1 MNKTFFIIFMIFSS
15 LSWGLTF
22 KDGKQVDDKNSIDS
36 LLIEITANDLKAPKN
51 YYTNDELT
59 IFQSCPAY
67 GNTVFSSNLTKKK
80 FRGLC
85 GI

>member
-1 MNKTFFIIFMIFSS
+1 MKILLLILLLIPG
-15 LSWGLTF
+15 LSFGLTF

-36 LLIEITANDLKAPKN
+36 LLIEINANDLKVPKN

-67 GNTVFSSNLTKKK
+67 GNTVFSSN
-80 FRGLC
+80 
-85 GI
+85 